1 MEKEENEITKENT
14 REKYFS
20 KWWIIAIIVVILLLL
35 IFGCSNKNKP
45 ENSKQDLT
53 EIRSDEEFPDSNVGQ
68 ENQEALTPEE
78 VIAQMERAEGIGVEQ
93 GPIEVEIISPEEK
106 SFMPSQARHYR
117 AEIKGLKTGSSCYCD
132 WKFYLNENNEEV
144 LYREMDDRQC
154 TSVGENQNGED
165 RLYVCGFTT
174 TFIDKIGELR
184 VEVEVEVEKQGEIV
198 ETEKAYKKYIVQ

>member
-1 MEKEENEITKENT
+1 MENE
-14 REKYFS
+14 EKNKTEEKGGNLFI
-20 KWWIIAIIVVILLLL
+20 KNWWIILIIIVAIVVFV
-35 IFGCSNKNKP
+35 FGCSDKKEQKDQNQSLK
-45 ENSKQDLT
+45 
-53 EIRSDEEFPDSNVGQ
+53 EIRSDQEFPESEVGQ
-68 ENQEALTPEE
+68 EGQEALTPEE
-78 VIAQMERAEGIGVEQ
+78 VIAQMDRAEGIGVEQ
-93 GPIEVEIISPEEK
+93 GPIEVEIVSPEEK

-144 LYREMDDRQC
+144 LYKEMDDRQC
-154 TSVGENQNGED
+154 TPVEENQNGED

-198 ETEKAYKKYIVQ
+198 ENEKVDREYVVK